1 MKKLLLLLLCV
12 PLIGF
17 GQGWEKTFGWSNEDY
32 NEQGR
37 SVQQTTDGGYIITG
51 EEVETED
58 MPPYEDYSDVYLM
71 KTDSSG
77 IQQWSKR
84 FGEEYYN
91 DGGYSVQQTTDGGY
105 IITGY
110 TYSFGNGGDVYL
122 IKTDGNGTEQWS
134 QTFGGISSDYGYF
147 VQQITDGGYII
158 SGETRSFGNASDN
171 VYLIK
176 TDSSGMQQWSQ
187 TFGGPD
193 ADGGYSVQQT
203 TDGGYIITG
212 YTYSFGNG
220 GDVYLIKTDA
230 NGIEQWSQT
239 FGGTSSDFGYS
250 VQQTTDGG
258 YIISAE
264 TRSFGN
270 LGSTDVYL
278 IKTDGNGIEQWYQ
291 TFGGTDDDYGTSV
304 QQTTDGGYIITGG
317 ADSYPPDV
325 YLIKTDANGI
335 EQWNQTFG
343 GVSTDGGY
351 SVQQTTDEG
360 YIIAGYA
367 ESFGNGDDE
376 DVYLIKTDGD
386 GNVTSEFTIPINPNR
401 KLEKVVDILGREVNE
416 IRNTPLF
423 YIYNDGTVEKK
434 IIIE

>member
-1 MKKLLLLLLCV
+1 M
-12 PLIGF
+12 IGF
-17 GQGWEKTFGWSNEDY
+17 GQGWQKTFGWSNEDY

-84 FGEEYYN
+84 FGQGYYN

-110 TYSFGNGGDVYL
+110 TWSFGNG
-122 IKTDGNGTEQWS
+122 
-134 QTFGGISSDYGYF
+134 
-147 VQQITDGGYII
+147 
-158 SGETRSFGNASDN
+158 
-171 VYLIK
+171 
-176 TDSSGMQQWSQ
+176 
-187 TFGGPD
+187 
-193 ADGGYSVQQT
+193 
-203 TDGGYIITG
+203 
-212 YTYSFGNG
+212 
-220 GDVYLIKTDA
+220 
-230 NGIEQWSQT
+230 
-239 FGGTSSDFGYS
+239 
-250 VQQTTDGG
+250 
-258 YIISAE
+258 SA
-264 TRSFGN
+264 
-270 LGSTDVYL
+270 DVYL

-317 ADSYPPDV
+317 AGSYPPDV
-325 YLIKTDANGI
+325 YLIKTDGNGI

-343 GVSTDGGY
+343 GVSTDVGR
-351 SVQQTTDEG
+351 SVQQTTDGG
-360 YIIAGYA
+360 YIITGYTW
-367 ESFGNGDDE
+367 SFGNGSA

-386 GNVTSEFTIPINPNR
+386 GHVTSEFTIPINPNR

-416 IRNTPLF
+416 IRNTSLF
-423 YIYNDGTVEKK
+423 YIYDDGTVEKK